1 VDETVFVATEAAE
14 AKVRQLA
21 RERGLLVGWSTGAAL
36 VAAEA
41 VLARATAQRGRPPV
55 VVAIAPDGGAGYL
68 ADERRLLG
76 EP

>member
-41 VLARATAQRGRPPV
+41 VLARANGGEPV
-55 VVAIAPDGGAGYL
+55 VVAIAPDGGASYL

-76 EP
+76 EL